1 MEFRIG
7 DEIKLIREGGLSY
20 FGVGVGVHGRIVGFE
35 DECVKVLFD
44 GKESS
49 LFCEYEDIEKVG
61 DKVKIRIRYLDGAK
75 KLEKITKGDWIDCF
89 VYEDIFIPEGSY
101 GMVNLG
107 FAMELPEGYEA
118 HLAPRSS
125 TFKTWGVIQ
134 TNSFGVIDNSYAGN
148 EDIWKYP
155 VYCLKGKDIE
165 RVNETYGKKG
175 TWFRK
180 GDKICQFRIIENQPT
195 IEFEEVDD
203 LGNETRGSFGSTG
216 SR

>member
-49 LFCEYEDIEKVG
+49 LFCEYEEIEKVG

-125 TFKTWGVIQ
+125 TFKRWGVIQ
-134 TNSFGVIDNSYAGN
+134 TNSFGM
-148 EDIWKYP
+148 
-155 VYCLKGKDIE
+155 
-165 RVNETYGKKG
+165 
-175 TWFRK
+175 
-180 GDKICQFRIIENQPT
+180 
-195 IEFEEVDD
+195 
-203 LGNETRGSFGSTG
+203 
-216 SR
+216 